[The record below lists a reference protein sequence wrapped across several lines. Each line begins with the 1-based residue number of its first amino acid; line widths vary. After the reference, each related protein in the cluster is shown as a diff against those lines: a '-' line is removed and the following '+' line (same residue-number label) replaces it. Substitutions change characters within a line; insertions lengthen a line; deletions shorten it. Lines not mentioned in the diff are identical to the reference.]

1 MIVSVGYGRDAGG
14 RLLMNFGPLNQ
25 QGGERRLNVAIT
37 RAREQV
43 TLVSSLLPEDIDL
56 KRTTHPGP
64 RLLRE
69 YLEYARAGG
78 MEDGERVMGKAATSH
93 PAPSPQPPVEE
104 QLAAALAQRGLGLA
118 RQIGHSDF
126 RIDIAI
132 RDPREPGRFLLGI
145 ECDGDDYRD
154 APTARD
160 RERLREQVLGGLG
173 WRIQRVWSAD
183 WAHNADAEVERV
195 LAAVNDQR

>member
-1 MIVSVGYGRDAGG
+1 MNQEPRTENQIPAQGSRFSVLGPTA
-14 RLLMNFGPLNQ
+14 RL
-25 QGGERRLNVAIT
+25 
-37 RAREQV
+37 
-43 TLVSSLLPEDIDL
+43 ED
-56 KRTTHPGP
+56 
-64 RLLRE
+64 
-69 YLEYARAGG
+69 
-78 MEDGERVMGKAATSH
+78 
-93 PAPSPQPPVEE
+93 
-104 QLAAALAQRGLGLA
+104 QLAAALAQRGLSLA

-132 RDPREPGRFLLGI
+132 RDLNDQGRFLLGI

-160 RERLREQVLGGLG
+160 RERLREQVLDGLG